1 MLLVAQNLS
10 ETEVFTRGTV
20 QIGDKAVPVGICVL
34 PAGKARLDTGGEGE
48 RLHITERAYSDLE
61 RGVYCFSTVP
71 LVSLLL
77 MLKSDEFE
85 EFIEPLRG
93 EIAKLETGEVA

>member
-1 MLLVAQNLS
+1 MELYKSVIRRYLS
-10 ETEVFTRGTV
+10 EYACSPREKRGLT
-20 QIGDKAVPVGICVL
+20 QAEM
-34 PAGKARLDTGGEGE
+34 AE
-48 RLHITERAYSDLE
+48 RLRITERAYSDLE

-77 MLKSDEFE
+77 MLTSDEFE

-93 EIAKLETGEVA
+93 EIAKLEAGEVA

>member
-1 MLLVAQNLS
+1 MELYESVIRRYLS
-10 ETEVFTRGTV
+10 EYACSLREKRGLT
-20 QIGDKAVPVGICVL
+20 QAEM
-34 PAGKARLDTGGEGE
+34 AE
-48 RLHITERAYSDLE
+48 RLRITERAYSDLE
-61 RGVYCFSTVP
+61 RGVYCFSAVP

-93 EIAKLETGEVA
+93 EIAKLEAGEVA